1 MSGLISPTDKRTD
14 VSSTTSGVKTSTSR
28 ETHSYNKMSK
38 PTRRRNDN
46 PDGAIMA
53 LAMAFTLAAIGVI
66 ALIVMRVWGD
76 GSHGNRGRR
85 MRRREHAITVRGII
99 SYNLIGPCCFFL
111 NRIIHFQI

>member
-14 VSSTTSGVKTSTSR
+14 ISSTSSGIKTSTSR

-85 MRRREHAITVRGII
+85 MRRRREHAITVRGID
-99 SYNLIGPCCFFL
+99 NLFGPCWADP
-111 NRIIHFQI
+111 